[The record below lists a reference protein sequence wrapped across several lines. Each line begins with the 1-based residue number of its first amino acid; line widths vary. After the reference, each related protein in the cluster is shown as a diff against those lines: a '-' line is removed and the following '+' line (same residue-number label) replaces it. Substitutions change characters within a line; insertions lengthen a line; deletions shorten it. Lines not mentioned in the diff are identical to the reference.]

1 MGRIE
6 ETIQRIFSENL
17 MRLLDEKGATQSEL
31 AKFIGVSN
39 TAINNYVKGYNMP
52 RMDKVDDICR
62 FFGVSR
68 SELIEPNI
76 DLSSIPDV
84 ILPVRMKKIPILGEI
99 ACGEPIFAEENY
111 EGFFLLD
118 KNLPEAD
125 FILTAKGDSMIEANI
140 HSGDLVFLRVTQDVE
155 NGTIAAVLIEDD
167 ATLKRVNKSD
177 GTLILQPCNN
187 KYPPII
193 ITEEDHKN
201 VRILGE
207 MVGVYSERNR

>member
-1 MGRIE
+1 MLKLY
-6 ETIQRIFSENL
+6 ENIKEL
-17 MRLLDEKGATQSEL
+17 RNSLGLSQEEL
-31 AKFIGVSN
+31 AKKV
-39 TAINNYVKGYNMP
+39 GYKD
-52 RMDKVDDICR
+52 RTSIAKIEAGKVDLSQSKIYEFAKALNTTPSDLM
-62 FFGVSR
+62 GWEEP
-68 SELIEPNI
+68 EL

>member
-1 MGRIE
+1 MKAKFTDRLKLAME
-6 ETIQRIFSENL
+6 QREISQSDL
-17 MRLLDEKGATQSEL
+17 AKATGITQSSISDWIRGKYL
-31 AKFIGVSN
+31 PKQ
-39 TAINNYVKGYNMP
+39 
-52 RMDKVDDICR
+52 DKVDLLSKAL
-62 FFGVSR
+62 GVSPAYLMGWEEP
-68 SELIEPNI
+68 EL

-99 ACGEPIFAEENY
+99 ACVEPIFAEENY

-125 FILTAKGDSMIEANI
+125 FILTAKGDSMIEADI
-140 HSGDLVFLRVTQDVE
+140 HSGDLVFLRITQDVE

>member
-1 MGRIE
+1 MKAKF
-6 ETIQRIFSENL
+6 TD
-17 MRLLDEKGATQSEL
+17 RLKLAMDQKEISQSDLAKATGITQSSISDWL
-31 AKFIGVSN
+31 RGKYLPKQDKVALLSKALGVSP
-39 TAINNYVKGYNMP
+39 AYLMGWEV
-52 RMDKVDDICR
+52 
-62 FFGVSR
+62 
-68 SELIEPNI
+68 SEL
-76 DLSSIPDV
+76 DLSSSPDM

-140 HSGDLVFLRVTQDVE
+140 HSGDLVFLRITQDVE

-193 ITEEDHKN
+193 ITEEDRKN

>member
-1 MGRIE
+1 MLKLY
-6 ETIQRIFSENL
+6 ENIKEL
-17 MRLLDEKGATQSEL
+17 RNSLGLSQEEL
-31 AKFIGVSN
+31 AKKV
-39 TAINNYVKGYNMP
+39 GYKD
-52 RMDKVDDICR
+52 RTSIAKIEAGKVDLSQSKIYEFAKALNTTPSDLM
-62 FFGVSR
+62 GWEEP
-68 SELIEPNI
+68 EL

-207 MVGVYSERNR
+207 KIGVYSERNR

>member
-1 MGRIE
+1 MKAKFTDRLKLAMDQKEISQSDLAKATRI
-6 ETIQRIFSENL
+6 
-17 MRLLDEKGATQSEL
+17 TQSSISDWIRGKYL
-31 AKFIGVSN
+31 PKQ
-39 TAINNYVKGYNMP
+39 
-52 RMDKVDDICR
+52 DKVDLLSKALS
-62 FFGVSR
+62 VSPAYLMGWEEP
-68 SELIEPNI
+68 EL

-140 HSGDLVFLRVTQDVE
+140 HSGDLVFLRIAQDVE

>member
-1 MGRIE
+1 MKFNEEVGRRIKLARNDAQLSLKE
-6 ETIQRIFSENL
+6 LGNLVGLSDATVQRYEAGKIKGVDINLLQRIADALHVTTAYL
-17 MRLLDEKGATQSEL
+17 MGWEEPEL
-31 AKFIGVSN
+31 
-39 TAINNYVKGYNMP
+39 
-52 RMDKVDDICR
+52 
-62 FFGVSR
+62 
-68 SELIEPNI
+68 